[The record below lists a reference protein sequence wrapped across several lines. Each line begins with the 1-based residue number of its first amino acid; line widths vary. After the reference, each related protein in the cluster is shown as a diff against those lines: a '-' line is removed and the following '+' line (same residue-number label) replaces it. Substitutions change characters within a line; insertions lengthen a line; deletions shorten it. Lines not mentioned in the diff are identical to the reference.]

1 MACYGIFDVE
11 VTDPVLYETYKAGT
25 EASIKAAGGKYIV
38 RGGETELLEGGP
50 SPNRIIV
57 LEFPTR
63 AAFDAW
69 YHGAEYA
76 KSLPIRLK
84 SARTRAFSVVG
95 L

>member
-11 VTDPVLYETYKAGT
+11 VTDPALYETYKAGT
-25 EASIKAAGGKYIV
+25 EASIKAAGGKYLV
-38 RGGETELLEGGP
+38 RGGETNLLEGEP
-50 SPNRIIV
+50 APHRIVV
-57 LEFPTR
+57 LEFPSK

-69 YHGAEYA
+69 YHGADYA

-95 L
+95 I